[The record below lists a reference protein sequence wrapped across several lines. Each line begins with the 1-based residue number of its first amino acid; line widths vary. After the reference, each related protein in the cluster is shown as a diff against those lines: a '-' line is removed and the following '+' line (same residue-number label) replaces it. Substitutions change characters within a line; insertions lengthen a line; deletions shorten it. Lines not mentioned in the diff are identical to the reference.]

1 MTRCSMRFA
10 LCGIYE
16 WRDLFIRILT
26 IFIPFGRP
34 KDSLGDDLKIGREPW
49 LIESE
54 ETTVS
59 TLTGMD
65 LKSSKKML

>member
-1 MTRCSMRFA
+1 MRFA

-16 WRDLFIRILT
+16 WRDLFIRIL
-26 IFIPFGRP
+26 IILIPFGRP
-34 KDSLGDDLKIGREPW
+34 KDSLWDDLKIGRKPW

>member
-1 MTRCSMRFA
+1 M
-10 LCGIYE
+10 
-16 WRDLFIRILT
+16 

-34 KDSLGDDLKIGREPW
+34 KDSLWDDLKIGREPW